1 MRTRK
6 KIVPDK
12 KMIIPGGGIYY
23 LRGGKM
29 KKILAI
35 SVVCLLLAGIP
46 TAMALINQNVEY
58 QEYANEKPLYNVGH
72 PKIKASFRGAWGH
85 DNQTQ
90 GYLKGMI
97 GIRGRT
103 GLFKGVWN
111 TTDNSTIGNI
121 TGIFRGRHFVGKVTS
136 DNVTIRIVGRFRINV
151 HTHTIKAR
159 WKVENQ
165 TGWFIGRYRPVK
177 SAFRGI
183 WGFGGDN
190 QTWGCLKGICGPR
203 GRIGFFKGV
212 WNTTDDNITGH
223 IIGIGRGGRFI
234 GMISAGGRHT
244 PIRGRYVINEEGHF
258 GMTWKVHNQTGWS
271 RGKIL

>member
-1 MRTRK
+1 
-6 KIVPDK
+6 
-12 KMIIPGGGIYY
+12 
-23 LRGGKM
+23 M

-46 TAMALINQNVEY
+46 TAMALMNQTME
-58 QEYANEKPLYNVGH
+58 QEHAKNIDSLYNVGH
-72 PKIKASFRGAWGH
+72 PKIKASFRGALGQG
-85 DNQTQ
+85 NQTQ
-90 GYLKGMI
+90 GYLKGII
-97 GIRGRT
+97 GIRGRA

-111 TTDNSTIGNI
+111 TTDNSMMGNI
-121 TGIFRGRHFVGKVTS
+121 TGIFRGGHFVGKVTS

-165 TGWFIGRYRPVK
+165 TGWFIGRYRPMENSSNTHPEVK

-190 QTWGCLKGICGPR
+190 QTRGYLKGICGPR

-212 WNTTDDNITGH
+212 WNITDDNITGH
-223 IIGIGRGGRFI
+223 IMGLGRGGRFI

-258 GMTWKVHNQTGWS
+258 GMTWKVHNQTGWGQ
-271 RGKIL
+271 GKML